1 MSKDWLA
8 RNKDNFQSGEIC
20 LPVDCF
26 SELQA
31 QRCNTMKIQ
40 LKACYLSTCI
50 LVHISVVIIISS
62 KCTIRPFPHPL
73 LVTGFVTCGT
83 GTAYPSRAPE
93 FTSVFSSSCCSV
105 VSFLCNVWWI
115 VACPIV
121 LVLVAIVLSVLPLAA
136 SDYPPLISSIFS
148 CSHHDI
154 HIAEKLLTCHLITFT
169 HTHVLPTSYL
179 HFLLQM

>member
-1 MSKDWLA
+1 M
-8 RNKDNFQSGEIC
+8 
-20 LPVDCF
+20 
-26 SELQA
+26 
-31 QRCNTMKIQ
+31 
-40 LKACYLSTCI
+40 YLSTHICGHHYLI
-50 LVHISVVIIISS
+50 EVHNQALSS
-62 KCTIRPFPHPL
+62 SITCHRVCDKSNK
-73 LVTGFVTCGT
+73 TGATCGT

-115 VACPIV
+115 VACPVV

-179 HFLLQM
+179 HFLLQMEVVWTKIYTKIIDRNRYN